1 MKKSYLLY
9 LGVLIFGVPS
19 ISFANETYL
28 QDEINQLKDDIVVI
42 QRQLYR
48 DKNDTTAPAESVS
61 TFQIKLGEYDQMIRD
76 MNGKVE
82 SFEYRINNI
91 EKKLEMID
99 KDIEL
104 RFEQMK
110 RNAEI
115 STPISTQNS
124 LNFSL
129 SVRISNCSLLPKHGI
144 PSFSQEKPKAP
155 EGVKAKDLYENALN
169 DLKANKL
176 NDAEKKF
183 SQFLGSFADDKLAGN
198 AQYWLGEVYY
208 KQQNFAKAAVAFK
221 DGYSKYPDGSK
232 GPDCLLKLGLTMKAL
247 DKKTEACTAFVN
259 LPKVFDNVNSEIA
272 NRAKKEAEALA
283 CK

>member
-1 MKKSYLLY
+1 MRKSYLLY
-9 LGVLIFGVPS
+9 LGAILLCKPS
-19 ISFANETYL
+19 FSFANDTYL
-28 QDEINQLKDDIVVI
+28 QDEINQIKDDIVVI

-48 DKNDTTAPAESVS
+48 DKSDTTAPTESVS

-82 SFEYRINNI
+82 SFEYRIGNI

-104 RFEQMK
+104 RFEQIK
-110 RNAEI
+110 RNIDVA
-115 STPISTQNS
+115 TPVAS
-124 LNFSL
+124 
-129 SVRISNCSLLPKHGI
+129 K
-144 PSFSQEKPKAP
+144 QEAPKAP
-155 EGVKAKDLYENALN
+155 AGVKAKDLYENALN

-176 NDAEKKF
+176 SDAEKKF
-183 SQFLGSFADDKLAGN
+183 SQFLSSFADDKLAGN

-208 KQQNFAKAAVAFK
+208 KQQNYAKAAVAFK
-221 DGYSKYPDGSK
+221 DGYSKYPEGNK
-232 GPDCLLKLGLTMKAL
+232 GPDCLLKLGLSMKAL

-259 LPKVFDNVNSEIA
+259 LPKVFNNVNSEIS
-272 NRAKKEAEALA
+272 NKAKKEAEALA

>member
-115 STPISTQNS
+115 STPIST
-124 LNFSL
+124 
-129 SVRISNCSLLPKHGI
+129 
-144 PSFSQEKPKAP
+144 QEKPKAP

>member
-1 MKKSYLLY
+1 MKKYSLLC
-9 LGVLIFGVPS
+9 LGVS
-19 ISFANETYL
+19 ILATTSSVFSRDTYL
-28 QDEINQLKDDIVVI
+28 QDEINQIKDDIVVI

-48 DKNDTTAPAESVS
+48 DKNDSTAPTESVS

-82 SFEYRINNI
+82 NFEHRISTI

-104 RFEQMK
+104 RFEQIK
-110 RNAEI
+110 RN
-115 STPISTQNS
+115 TPAIATT
-124 LNFSL
+124 
-129 SVRISNCSLLPKHGI
+129 
-144 PSFSQEKPKAP
+144 SQELPKAP
-155 EGVKAKDLYENALN
+155 SGVKAKDLYEEALN

-176 NDAEKKF
+176 SDAEKKF

-259 LPKVFDNVNSEIA
+259 LPKVFDNVNSDIS

>member
-1 MKKSYLLY
+1 MKKYSLLY
-9 LGVLIFGVPS
+9 LGLS
-19 ISFANETYL
+19 LLTTTSYAFANDAYL
-28 QDEINQLKDDIVVI
+28 QDEINQIKDDIVVI

-48 DKNDTTAPAESVS
+48 DKNDSTAPTESVS
-61 TFQIKLGEYDQMIRD
+61 TFQIKLGKYDQMIRD

-82 SFEYRINNI
+82 NFEHRISTI

-110 RNAEI
+110 RNNPTVA
-115 STPISTQNS
+115 TT
-124 LNFSL
+124 
-129 SVRISNCSLLPKHGI
+129 
-144 PSFSQEKPKAP
+144 SQELPKAP
-155 EGVKAKDLYENALN
+155 SGVKAKDLYEEALN

-176 NDAEKKF
+176 SDAEKKF

-259 LPKVFDNVNSEIA
+259 LPKVFDNVNSDIT

>member
-48 DKNDTTAPAESVS
+48 DKNDTTAPTESVS
-61 TFQIKLGEYDQMIRD
+61 TFQMKLGEYDQMIRD

-110 RNAEI
+110 RNTDI
-115 STPISTQNS
+115 SAPISA
-124 LNFSL
+124 
-129 SVRISNCSLLPKHGI
+129 
-144 PSFSQEKPKAP
+144 QEKPKAP

-176 NDAEKKF
+176 GDAEKKF